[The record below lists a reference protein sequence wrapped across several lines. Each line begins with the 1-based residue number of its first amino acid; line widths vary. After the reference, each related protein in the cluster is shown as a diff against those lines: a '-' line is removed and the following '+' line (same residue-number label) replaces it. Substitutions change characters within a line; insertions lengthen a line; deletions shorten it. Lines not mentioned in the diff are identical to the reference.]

1 MPFRSSRTRLE
12 NSLRRGRSESQR
24 TLTPFL
30 SFCHTSP
37 ELPSSHKVTGA
48 KESLI
53 SVKISKGQ
61 INLGS
66 NKDQRERWSCQ
77 STTQSKGTSATR
89 FPTSKLPWGELSCCS
104 KAISAQLRGGQALT
118 PGTEPMLFIGTEW
131 FMGDAARGPMGACG
145 NCTFPKDIGLN
156 EFIPVNVPTTVH

>member
-77 STTQSKGTSATR
+77 STTQSKGTSATG

-104 KAISAQLRGGQALT
+104 KAISAQLRGA
-118 PGTEPMLFIGTEW
+118 P
-131 FMGDAARGPMGACG
+131 
-145 NCTFPKDIGLN
+145 FPFSPWNGGHAVHRDRVVHGGCRTRSHGRLWQLY
-156 EFIPVNVPTTVH
+156 VPQGYWVK